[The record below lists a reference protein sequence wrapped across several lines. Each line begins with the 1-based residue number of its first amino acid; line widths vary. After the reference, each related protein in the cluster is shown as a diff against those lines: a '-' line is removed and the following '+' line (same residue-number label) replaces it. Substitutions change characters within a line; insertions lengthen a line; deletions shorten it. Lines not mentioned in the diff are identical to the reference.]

1 MLASFFVGA
10 LRLASSEAP
19 AKWSICRAFARLRDA
34 WHDLARP
41 CARLVVPTLLA
52 AAGACGHGAS
62 NAWQTLPTG
71 VELQVCAEASRCAL
85 RLHDAPEAVAQGGG
99 RVAVLRLSAALGLRV
114 HADAHAG
121 CAPDWT
127 QVADAAVVF
136 NAGFYD
142 RQHRHVGLLRSAG
155 SWHQAAPQPDWLGLL
170 ASDPNPSDERGPG
183 TLLPP
188 RTRLFDWQ
196 RDAVADAVVYPE
208 QAQSMV
214 LFDANHTLRCRYSAA
229 AASRCAVASDDAGT
243 LYVVV
248 TQGAWTLHALADWL
262 QRTYP
267 ALTRAINLD
276 GGHEAQLAVRTP
288 GGNWAFLGEHGG
300 RSRLVWGCRA
310 LPFVWTLSRQ
320 EAGWRPA
327 SDAP

>member
-1 MLASFFVGA
+1 MLA
-10 LRLASSEAP
+10 
-19 AKWSICRAFARLRDA
+19 
-34 WHDLARP
+34 
-41 CARLVVPTLLA
+41 LLA
-52 AAGACGHGAS
+52 AASACGHGAS
-62 NAWQTLPTG
+62 NAWQTLPTD
-71 VELQVCAEASRCAL
+71 VELPVCAEASRCAL
-85 RLHDAPEAVAQGGG
+85 RLHDAPEAVAQGSG

-142 RQHRHVGLLRSAG
+142 RQHRHVGILRSAG
-155 SWHQAAPQPDWLGLL
+155 SWHQATAHPDWLGLL
-170 ASDPNPSDERGPG
+170 VSDPNRVGDQASGMRG
-183 TLLPP
+183 PP
-188 RTRLFDWQ
+188 RTRLIDQQ
-196 RDAVADAVVYPE
+196 RNSVADAAAYPE

-214 LFDANHTLRCRYSAA
+214 LFDANHTFRCRHSAA

-248 TQGAWTLHALADWL
+248 TQGAWTLHALSDWL
-262 QRTYP
+262 LQTYP
-267 ALTRAINLD
+267 RLTHAINLD

-288 GGNWAFLGEHGG
+288 GGEWAFLGEHGG
-300 RSRLVWGCRA
+300 RSRLAWGCRA

-320 EAGWRPA
+320 EADWRWAP
-327 SDAP
+327 DAP